1 MQKTGFINGVY
12 KVEATV
18 GGIEKMTFRA
28 QLIIRSDNGLVLV
41 TSSPYGAASLTMG

>member
-18 GGIEKMTFRA
+18 GGIEKMTFQA
-28 QLIIRSDNGLVLV
+28 LIIRSDNGLVL
-41 TSSPYGAASLTMG
+41 LTTIPLRCC